1 MERSKRWLL
10 ALLMLVL
17 VPLEVACAYLAFET
31 LGEVTSMLYF
41 IAVAVNLLF
50 ILLAIRR
57 PGAAAVGAFVLGLV
71 IIPYQAVLGQRL
83 IRVQAEAARIVSY
96 AYEERL
102 ESGEFPADLA
112 GYAFHDPGTESYIQ
126 NYSLSD
132 EYRGFVL
139 AYRVGTENTSHTYS
153 PKDGWSYYPD

>member
-112 GYAFHDPGTESYIQ
+112 GYVFHDPGTELYIQ

-132 EYRGFVL
+132 EYGGFVL

>member
-1 MERSKRWLL
+1 MERPQRWLL

-31 LGEVTSMLYF
+31 LGEVVSGLYF
-41 IAVAVNLLF
+41 MALAVNLVF
-50 ILLAIRR
+50 ILLAIRS
-57 PGAAAVGAFVLGLV
+57 PVAAATGAFLLGLV

-83 IRVQAEAARIVSY
+83 IRVQAEAARIVCY
-96 AYEERL
+96 VYEERL

-112 GYAFHDPGTESYIQ
+112 DYVFHDPGTEAYVQ
-126 NYSLSD
+126 NYSLAED
-132 EYRGFVL
+132 YGGFVL
-139 AYRVGTENTSHTYS
+139 TYRVGTENTSHSYS

>member
-41 IAVAVNLLF
+41 IAVVVNLLF

-57 PGAAAVGAFVLGLV
+57 PDAAAVGAFVLGLV

-112 GYAFHDPGTESYIQ
+112 GYVFHDPGTESYIQ